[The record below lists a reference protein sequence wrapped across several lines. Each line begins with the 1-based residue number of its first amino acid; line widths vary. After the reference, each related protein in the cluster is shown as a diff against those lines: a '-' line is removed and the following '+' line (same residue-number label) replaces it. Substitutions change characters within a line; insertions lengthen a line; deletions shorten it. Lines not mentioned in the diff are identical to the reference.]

1 MLNCEIVGMRDRLDL
16 CSSVPSY
23 DTFNFGFGNEPFV
36 ENGCEWTNC
45 FATKDRTALP
55 VDEFDAI
62 IIHIRYM
69 VTILITQFAYQNLSK
84 KFSVLG
90 PPSKFTS

>member
-1 MLNCEIVGMRDRLDL
+1 MTHSVVLNCEIVGMRDRLDL
-16 CSSVPSY
+16 GSSVPSY

-69 VTILITQFAYQNLSK
+69 VTILSCDWSGSGGAHHGG
-84 KFSVLG
+84 V
-90 PPSKFTS
+90 

>member
-1 MLNCEIVGMRDRLDL
+1 MRDRLNL
-16 CSSVPSY
+16 CSSVSSY

-62 IIHIRYM
+62 VIHIRYM
-69 VTILITQFAYQNLSK
+69 VTILGLLKKVYQKISVSWDHANL
-84 KFSVLG
+84 FG
-90 PPSKFTS
+90 RNFYRH